1 MQLRIL
7 ASVLLALAV
16 VTPAAARN
24 CTQFG
29 NMINCDDGTTIH
41 GNGPFVSSE
50 ANWDESPFFNALA
63 NHIREEDDL
72 ASRRKRQRPIK
83 QSAK

>member
-1 MQLRIL
+1 MRLRIL

-41 GNGPFVSSE
+41 RNGPFVSPQ
-50 ANWDESPFFNALA
+50 ANWDESPYFNALA

-72 ASRRKRQRPIK
+72 ASRRKRQSPIERL
-83 QSAK
+83 AK